1 MIYENTVI
9 LSEAKNLKGK
19 GEHIMK
25 IKNVRIFNGDGE
37 FVKGDIGVVDGRFV
51 SFDKADG
58 EVLDGSNAMLVPGL
72 IDIHLHGCHKDDF
85 SDGTKEAL
93 ETMLK
98 YEISVG
104 VTSICP
110 TSMTI
115 EESLLEKAMKV
126 AGDYVNDDNSDMA
139 TMQGVNM
146 EGPFINPAKKGA
158 QDATYIQ
165 HCDVEV
171 FRKLQKAAKGKI
183 KIVDIAPEMENG
195 LGFVDE
201 VHNECVISIAHTNAD
216 YDTACE
222 AYEKGA
228 SHLTHIYNAMPP
240 FSHRAPGPI
249 GAALDNDHVHI
260 EMICDGIHIHP
271 SVVRATFEIFGG
283 DRVIMISD
291 SMRATGLGEGISSLG
306 GQEVLVVGHKATLT
320 SDGAIA
326 GSVTNLMECVRVA
339 VKEMDIPLEVALRS
353 ATYNPAREIGIDEDY
368 GTIEEGKYADFILL
382 NDNLDLLDVYKR
394 GRKVKSVF

>member
-1 MIYENTVI
+1 
-9 LSEAKNLKGK
+9 
-19 GEHIMK
+19 MK
-25 IKNVRIFNGDGE
+25 IKNVRILSANGE
-37 FVKGDIGVVDGRFV
+37 IVLGDIGVANGRFV
-51 SFDKADG
+51 SFDEATG
-58 EVLDGSNAMLVPGL
+58 EVLDGDNAMLVPGL

-115 EESLLEKAMKV
+115 EESLLEKAMKI
-126 AGDYVNDDNSDMA
+126 AGEHVNDDDSDMA
-139 TMQGVNM
+139 TMQGINM
-146 EGPFINPAKKGA
+146 EGPFLNPDKKGA
-158 QDATYIQ
+158 QDATYIK
-165 HCDVEV
+165 HCDVD
-171 FRKLQKAAKGKI
+171 FFNKLQTAAKGKI
-183 KIVDIAPEMENG
+183 KLVAVAPEMPNA
-195 LGFVDE
+195 LDFIDA
-201 VHNECVISIAHTNAD
+201 VHKDCVVSIAHTNVD
-216 YDTACE
+216 YNTACE
-222 AYEKGA
+222 AYKRGA
-228 SHLTHIYNAMPP
+228 SHLTHIYNAMPA
-240 FSHRAPGPI
+240 FSHREPGPI
-249 GAALDNDHVHI
+249 GAALDNEHVRV

-283 DRVIMISD
+283 NRVIMISD

-306 GQEVLVVGHKATLT
+306 GQEVKVVGHKATLT

-339 VKEMDIPLEVALRS
+339 VKDMGIPLAVALRS
-353 ATYNPAREIGIDEDY
+353 ATYNPAREIGIDKDY

-382 NDNLDLLDVYKR
+382 NDDLDLLGVYKR
-394 GRKVKSVF
+394 GREVRSRI